1 MSGGNIMSVPYRF
14 FSLLGCSVIVAIAV
28 PSISVNAQTSTDI
41 IVESVNNYGGNGDLP
56 NSIANGDGF
65 AQGMVFPGS

>member
-1 MSGGNIMSVPYRF
+1 MSVPYRF